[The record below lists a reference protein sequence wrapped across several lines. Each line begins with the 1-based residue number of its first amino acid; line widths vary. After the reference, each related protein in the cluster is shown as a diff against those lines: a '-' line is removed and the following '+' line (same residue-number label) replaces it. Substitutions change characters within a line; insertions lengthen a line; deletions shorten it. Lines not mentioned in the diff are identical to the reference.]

1 MAGTL
6 MTDKSEVRHQPEICP
21 FFPMLASATL
31 IFNRGPSELFSG
43 DRSVSVERK
52 HLTRWSQASSSS
64 LDHYTN
70 KAEDANF
77 GSIMLMPHCKN
88 LEIFTVSGGGDVA
101 TNNPWDTFQRY
112 LCLDNSQ
119 RVIKTSSTSL
129 EETTQGSLPQTSSNG
144 F

>member
-1 MAGTL
+1 MTL
-6 MTDKSEVRHQPEICP
+6 YP
-21 FFPMLASATL
+21 
-31 IFNRGPSELFSG
+31 NRIIVVYITRRESDSLFSG

-64 LDHYTN
+64 LDLYTN

-119 RVIKTSSTSL
+119 RVIKTSSTPL

>member
-1 MAGTL
+1 MTL
-6 MTDKSEVRHQPEICP
+6 YPHRIIVVYIIRIESDS
-21 FFPMLASATL
+21 
-31 IFNRGPSELFSG
+31 LFSG